1 MARIRF
7 ALLLMGFT
15 SLIVQTLLIREFL
28 ISFYGNELTI
38 GLILANWIILEAFG
52 SGLSNP
58 FSLKSKRPYLV
69 YCLLQAAIALY
80 LPAAIYL
87 IRDVKNI
94 LGLTAGEGIGIL
106 PIFFSSLCILA
117 PLSIFDGA
125 QFPFGCRMLSD
136 IEKKPVESAGK
147 VYILEAMG
155 FILAGPVFTYLL
167 ITRLNSF
174 AIAFLLGAMNLF
186 SAALLLSKRL
196 SHPSSRTFFALIA
209 GLFFLSGSFFFGQA
223 QKLHRYSLEK
233 QWPKQKVLTYQNSI
247 YGNLAVTESK
257 SQYTFYSDGIP
268 IIASPLPDIT
278 SVEEFVHF
286 SMLAHPQARNVLLLS
301 GGAGG
306 IIKEILK
313 HPIAKLTYTEL
324 DPLLIKLVRD
334 FPTPLTR
341 EELSDK
347 RLEIKYID
355 ARRFLYLTKSTYDLI
370 ILHLPAPSTLQLN
383 RFYTR
388 EFFQKVKSILAE
400 DGIFSFSLPGS
411 LSYLNPQLRKLNG
424 SILATLE
431 DVFAD
436 TGGVSPVQNYRAI
449 RRKKDVLNGVSP
461 VQNYSAT
468 RRERDVLNGVN
479 IIPGDFNLY
488 LASKTSFK
496 LNPQAFLKA
505 LGERNI
511 QTQLLSKF
519 HLAYRLDPYWLDW
532 FKDSLGDYR
541 RMRRNSDL
549 LPSGT
554 FYSIA
559 YWNSAFSSRLQGLF
573 NGLDKLNFSIILL
586 CQALAALV
594 ILFLRKFVVKLK
606 RFSIGFAI
614 TTTGF
619 IGMSFD
625 LIFIYAYQSF
635 YGFVF
640 SHLALLVTAFMA
652 GISLGGWLIT
662 KRLSK
667 IKNDFGLFLKIE
679 LILAGFPLAVWL
691 LLEYLRY
698 LKPGPE
704 FSYLF
709 FVLAALAGSLVGL
722 EFPLANKI
730 YGKDK
735 SHTKSAGLVY
745 CLDLFGGWLAA
756 LIVSSAF
763 VPVIGIIKTCLI
775 LAFLKAISFTFVA
788 LFKN

>member
-1 MARIRF
+1 MAMVKVRF
-7 ALLLMGFT
+7 ALWLMGFT

-58 FSLKSKRPYLV
+58 FSLKSKRPELV
-69 YCLLQAAIALY
+69 YCLLQMAIALY

-106 PIFFSSLCILA
+106 PIFFSPLCILA
-117 PLSIFDGA
+117 PLSILDGA
-125 QFPFGCRMLSD
+125 QFPFGCRMLSH
-136 IEKKPVESAGK
+136 IETKPVESAGK

-167 ITRLNSF
+167 IARLNSF
-174 AIAFLLGAMNLF
+174 AIAFLLGAINLF

-196 SHPSSRTFFALIA
+196 SHPASRTFFALIA

-436 TGGVSPVQNYRAI
+436 TGGVSPVQNYSAI
-449 RRKKDVLNGVSP
+449 
-461 VQNYSAT
+461 

-541 RMRRNSDL
+541 RIRRNSDL

-573 NGLDKLNFSIILL
+573 NGLDKL
-586 CQALAALV
+586 
-594 ILFLRKFVVKLK
+594 
-606 RFSIGFAI
+606 
-614 TTTGF
+614 
-619 IGMSFD
+619 
-625 LIFIYAYQSF
+625 
-635 YGFVF
+635 
-640 SHLALLVTAFMA
+640 
-652 GISLGGWLIT
+652 
-662 KRLSK
+662 
-667 IKNDFGLFLKIE
+667 
-679 LILAGFPLAVWL
+679 
-691 LLEYLRY
+691 
-698 LKPGPE
+698 
-704 FSYLF
+704 
-709 FVLAALAGSLVGL
+709 
-722 EFPLANKI
+722 
-730 YGKDK
+730 
-735 SHTKSAGLVY
+735 
-745 CLDLFGGWLAA
+745 
-756 LIVSSAF
+756 
-763 VPVIGIIKTCLI
+763 
-775 LAFLKAISFTFVA
+775 
-788 LFKN
+788 

>member
-52 SGLSNP
+52 SGLINP
-58 FSLKSKRPYLV
+58 FSLKSKRPELV

-209 GLFFLSGSFFFGQA
+209 GLFFLSGYFFFGQA
-223 QKLHRYSLEK
+223 GKLHRNSLDK

-257 SQYTFYSDGIP
+257 SQCTFYSDGIP

-286 SMLAHPQARNVLLLS
+286 SMLAHPKARNVLLLS

-436 TGGVSPVQNYRAI
+436 TGGV
-449 RRKKDVLNGVSP
+449 
-461 VQNYSAT
+461 
-468 RRERDVLNGVN
+468 N

-488 LASKTSFK
+488 LASKTSFQ
-496 LNPQAFLKA
+496 LSPQGNACLPARQGLAFHLAKAISPQVFLKA
-505 LGERNI
+505 LEERNI

-541 RMRRNSDL
+541 RIRRNSDL

-559 YWNSAFSSRLQGLF
+559 YWNSAFSSHLQGLF

>member
-1 MARIRF
+1 MAMVKVRF
-7 ALLLMGFT
+7 ALWLMGFT

-58 FSLKSKRPYLV
+58 FSLKSKRPELV
-69 YCLLQAAIALY
+69 YGLLQMAIALY

-117 PLSIFDGA
+117 PLSILDGA

-209 GLFFLSGSFFFGQA
+209 GLFFLSGYFFFGQA
-223 QKLHRYSLEK
+223 GKLHRNSLDK

-278 SVEEFVHF
+278 SVEEFVNF

-370 ILHLPAPSTLQLN
+370 IFHLPAPSTLQLN

-436 TGGVSPVQNYRAI
+436 TGGV
-449 RRKKDVLNGVSP
+449 
-461 VQNYSAT
+461 
-468 RRERDVLNGVN
+468 N

-488 LASKTSFK
+488 LASKTSFQ
-496 LNPQAFLKA
+496 LSPQGNACLPARQGLAFHLAKAISPQVFLKA
-505 LGERNI
+505 LEERNI

-541 RMRRNSDL
+541 RIRRNSDL

-559 YWNSAFSSRLQGLF
+559 YWNSAFSSHLQGLF

-635 YGFVF
+635 
-640 SHLALLVTAFMA
+640 
-652 GISLGGWLIT
+652 
-662 KRLSK
+662 
-667 IKNDFGLFLKIE
+667 
-679 LILAGFPLAVWL
+679 
-691 LLEYLRY
+691 
-698 LKPGPE
+698 
-704 FSYLF
+704 
-709 FVLAALAGSLVGL
+709 
-722 EFPLANKI
+722 
-730 YGKDK
+730 
-735 SHTKSAGLVY
+735 
-745 CLDLFGGWLAA
+745 
-756 LIVSSAF
+756 
-763 VPVIGIIKTCLI
+763 
-775 LAFLKAISFTFVA
+775 
-788 LFKN
+788 

>member
-1 MARIRF
+1 MAMVKVRF
-7 ALLLMGFT
+7 ALWLMGFT

-58 FSLKSKRPYLV
+58 FSLKSKRPELV
-69 YCLLQAAIALY
+69 YCLLQMAIALY

-117 PLSIFDGA
+117 PLSILDGA

-196 SHPSSRTFFALIA
+196 SHPASRTFFALIA

-370 ILHLPAPSTLQLN
+370 IFHLPAPSTLQLN

-436 TGGVSPVQNYRAI
+436 TG
-449 RRKKDVLNGVSP
+449 GVSP

-679 LILAGFPLAVWL
+679 LILAGFCLAVWL
-691 LLEYLRY
+691 LLQY
-698 LKPGPE
+698 LKYISLTE

-745 CLDLFGGWLAA
+745 CLDLFGAWLAA

>member
-1 MARIRF
+1 MAMAKVRF

-15 SLIVQTLLIREFL
+15 SLVVQTLLIREFL

-38 GLILANWIILEAFG
+38 GLVLANWIILEAFG
-52 SGLSNP
+52 SGLINP
-58 FSLKSKRPYLV
+58 LSLKSKRPELV
-69 YCLLQAAIALY
+69 YCLLQTGIAVY
-80 LPAAIYL
+80 LPVAIYL
-87 IRDVKNI
+87 IRNVKNI

-136 IEKKPVESAGK
+136 IEKKPVQSAGS

-155 FILAGPVFTYLL
+155 FILAGPIFTYLL

-186 SAALLLSKRL
+186 SASLLLRKRL
-196 SHPSSRTFFALIA
+196 SNSSSRTFFVLIG

-223 QKLHRYSLEK
+223 VKLHRYSLDK
-233 QWPKQKVLTYQNSI
+233 QWPKQKVLSYQNSI

-257 SQYTFYSDGIP
+257 GQYTFYSDGIP
-268 IIASPLPDIT
+268 IIAAPLPDIA

-286 SMLAHPQARNVLLLS
+286 SMLAHPKARNVLLLS

-313 HPIAKLTYTEL
+313 HPVEKLTYTEL
-324 DPLLIKLVRD
+324 DPLLIKLVKD
-334 FPTPLTR
+334 FPTPLTQ

-355 ARRFLYLTKSTYDLI
+355 ARRFLHIAKSTYDLVI
-370 ILHLPAPSTLQLN
+370 FHLPAPSTLQLN
-383 RFYTR
+383 RFYTQ

-400 DGIFSFSLPGS
+400 DGLFCFSLPGS

-431 DVFAD
+431 DVFVD
-436 TGGVSPVQNYRAI
+436 KG
-449 RRKKDVLNGVSP
+449 
-461 VQNYSAT
+461 
-468 RRERDVLNGVN
+468 GVN

-488 LASKTSFK
+488 LASKTPFN
-496 LNPQAFLKA
+496 LNPQVFINR

-541 RMRRNSDL
+541 HMRRNSDL
-549 LPSGT
+549 LPSGA

-573 NGLDKLNFSIILL
+573 NSLDKLNFSIVLFCLCLGTLGALL
-586 CQALAALV
+586 LK
-594 ILFLRKFVVKLK
+594 KFVCRLK
-606 RFSIGFAI
+606 KFSIGFAI
-614 TTTGF
+614 AATGF
-619 IGMSFD
+619 MGMSFD

-652 GISLGGWLIT
+652 GLTLGGWMMT
-662 KRLSK
+662 KGLSR
-667 IKNDFGLFLKIE
+667 IKNDFGLFLKVE

-691 LLEYLRY
+691 LLQY
-698 LKPGPE
+698 LKYFNPGPE

-709 FVLAALAGSLVGL
+709 FVLAALSGSLVGL

-735 SHTKSAGLVY
+735 THTHTQSAGLLY
-745 CLDLFGGWLAA
+745 CLDLLGAWLAA

-775 LAFLKAISFTFVA
+775 LAFLKAISFAFVV

>member
-58 FSLKSKRPYLV
+58 FSLKSKRPELV

-196 SHPSSRTFFALIA
+196 SHPASRTFFALIA
-209 GLFFLSGSFFFGQA
+209 GLFFLSGYFFFCQA
-223 QKLHRYSLEK
+223 GKLHRNSLDK

-286 SMLAHPQARNVLLLS
+286 STLAHPQARNVLLLS

-436 TGGVSPVQNYRAI
+436 TGGV
-449 RRKKDVLNGVSP
+449 
-461 VQNYSAT
+461 
-468 RRERDVLNGVN
+468 N

-488 LASKTSFK
+488 LASKTSFQ
-496 LNPQAFLKA
+496 LSPQGNGLAFHLAKAISPQVFLKA
-505 LGERNI
+505 LEERNI

-541 RMRRNSDL
+541 RMRRNLDL

-559 YWNSAFSSRLQGLF
+559 YWNSAFSSHLQGLF

-745 CLDLFGGWLAA
+745 CLDLFGAWLAA

>member
-1 MARIRF
+1 MAMAKVRF

-52 SGLSNP
+52 SGLINP
-58 FSLKSKRPYLV
+58 LSLKSKRPYLV
-69 YCLLQAAIALY
+69 YCLLQTAIAVY
-80 LPAAIYL
+80 LPVAIYL

-155 FILAGPVFTYLL
+155 FILAGPIFTYLL
-167 ITRLNSF
+167 ITRINSF
-174 AIAFLLGAMNLF
+174 AIAFLLGAVNLF
-186 SAALLLSKRL
+186 SAALLLRKRL
-196 SHPSSRTFFALIA
+196 SESSSRTLFVLIG
-209 GLFFLSGSFFFGQA
+209 GLFFLSVYFFFGQA
-223 QKLHRYSLEK
+223 GKFHRYSLDK
-233 QWPKQKVLTYQNSI
+233 QWPNQKLLTYQNSI
-247 YGNLAVTESK
+247 YGNLAVSESK
-257 SQYTFYSDGIP
+257 NQYTFYSDGIP

-278 SVEEFVHF
+278 GVEEFAHF
-286 SMLAHPQARNVLLLS
+286 SMLAHPEAQNVLLLG

-313 HPIAKLTYTEL
+313 HPIKKMTYTEL

-334 FPTPLTR
+334 FPTPLTQ
-341 EELSDK
+341 EELSDQ

-355 ARRFLYLTKSTYDLI
+355 ARRFLHITKSRYDLV
-370 ILHLPAPSTLQLN
+370 ILHLPMPSTLQLN
-383 RFYTR
+383 RFYTQ
-388 EFFQKVKSILAE
+388 EFFQEVKSVLSE
-400 DGIFSFSLPGS
+400 DGLFCFGLPGS

-431 DVFAD
+431 DVF
-436 TGGVSPVQNYRAI
+436 GR
-449 RRKKDVLNGVSP
+449 
-461 VQNYSAT
+461 
-468 RRERDVLNGVN
+468 VN

-488 LASKTSFK
+488 LASKTSFQ
-496 LNPQAFLKA
+496 LSPQVFLSR
-505 LGERNI
+505 LRERHI
-511 QTQLLSKF
+511 QTRLLSKF
-519 HLAYRLDPYWLDW
+519 HLEYRLAPYWLDW
-532 FKDSLGDYR
+532 FKDSLADYR
-541 RMRRNSDL
+541 RIRRNSDL

-559 YWNSAFSSRLQGLF
+559 YWNSAFSSRMQGLF
-573 NGLDKLNFSIILL
+573 NGLDNLNFSIIIFYLCLGTLGALL
-586 CQALAALV
+586 
-594 ILFLRKFVVKLK
+594 LK
-606 RFSIGFAI
+606 RFILRLKKFSIGFAI
-614 TTTGF
+614 ATTGF
-619 IGMSFD
+619 VGMSFN

-640 SHLALLVTAFMA
+640 SHLALLVTAFMT
-652 GISLGGWLIT
+652 GITLGGWVMT
-662 KRLSK
+662 KRLSR
-667 IKNDFGLFLKIE
+667 IKDDFGAFLKIE
-679 LILAGFPLAVWL
+679 LILAGFCLAVWL
-691 LLEYLRY
+691 LPQYLKY
-698 LKPGPE
+698 LKPGTE

-709 FVLAALAGSLVGL
+709 FVLSALAGSLVGL

-730 YGKDK
+730 YGKAQ
-735 SHTKSAGLVY
+735 TYTTSAGFLY
-745 CLDLFGGWLAA
+745 GLDLFGAWLAA

-775 LAFLKAISFTFVA
+775 LAFLKAISFIFVF
-788 LFKN
+788 LFKD

>member
-1 MARIRF
+1 MAMVKVRF
-7 ALLLMGFT
+7 ALWLMGFT

-58 FSLKSKRPYLV
+58 FSLKSKRPELV
-69 YCLLQAAIALY
+69 YCLLQMAIALY

-117 PLSIFDGA
+117 PLSILDGA

-196 SHPSSRTFFALIA
+196 SHPASRTFFALIA

-370 ILHLPAPSTLQLN
+370 IFHLPAPSTLQLN

-436 TGGVSPVQNYRAI
+436 TGGV
-449 RRKKDVLNGVSP
+449 
-461 VQNYSAT
+461 
-468 RRERDVLNGVN
+468 N

-488 LASKTSFK
+488 LASKTSFQ
-496 LNPQAFLKA
+496 LSPQGNACLPARQGLAFHLAKAISPQVFLKA
-505 LGERNI
+505 LEERNI

-679 LILAGFPLAVWL
+679 LILAGFCLAVWL
-691 LLEYLRY
+691 LLQY
-698 LKPGPE
+698 LKYISLTE

-745 CLDLFGGWLAA
+745 CLDLFGAWLAA